1 MKIDWRKLFSETK
14 AMLLKHGRSSHD
26 ADDLLQDAYLR
37 LSRFSKENHV
47 ENPKALFMK
56 TALNLSIDAHRLKEG
71 RGDEVQPEDV
81 ELVDPHPSVEAGV
94 LGRECIERMDECL
107 ARLPDRTRQMVLEYH
122 AIGLN
127 YEEIGR
133 IHGLSSSTVHHH
145 VSTAMFKMS
154 GWMHGWWP

>member
-14 AMLLKHGRSSHD
+14 AMLLRHGRSPHD
-26 ADDLLQDAYLR
+26 ADDLMQDAYLR
-37 LSRFSKENHV
+37 LCRFSAENDV

-71 RGDEVQPEDV
+71 RGDQVQLEDV
-81 ELVDPHPSVEAGV
+81 DLVHPQPSVEAGV
-94 LGRECIERMDECL
+94 LGRECIGRMDACL
-107 ARLPDRTRQMVLEYH
+107 GRLPERTRQMVLEYH
-122 AIGLN
+122 AIGLS

-133 IHGLSSSTVHHH
+133 IHGLNSSTVHHQ
-145 VSTAMFKMS
+145 VSTAMFKIA